1 MNKTIICVGAA
12 FLAASTALSALTGEQ
27 VASFKE
33 KFRNSDP
40 TIRIKAFD
48 ELEKENPRTMGND
61 IIPLLSLALD
71 DQDPTVR
78 LRAAATLAATAFTTL
93 PKAFQKSE
101 DVTDLR
107 SYAPLKP
114 ALVAAF
120 DDSNVETRKNALA
133 AYFLTFRVPPAVQN
147 SLVGRYDSEPANSLF
162 KAAILEALT
171 IDGAPTPAAKDLLTQ
186 VAARSADAMV
196 LAQVIQ
202 DSEAP
207 PAELLPQFVSRFS
220 SASDFRERALFARAI
235 AKFGVLAKPY
245 IPTLEG
251 AADHESDEVTRKT
264 ITAAVADIR
273 ASPPKFRRRDADDTA
288 ED

>member
-1 MNKTIICVGAA
+1 MNKTIILVGAA

-27 VASFKE
+27 LSSFKE

-40 TIRIKAFD
+40 TVRIKAFD
-48 ELEKENPRTMGND
+48 ELEKEKPRTMGND
-61 IIPLLSLALD
+61 IIPFLSLALG

-78 LRAAATLAATAFTTL
+78 FRAAATLAVTASETL
-93 PKAFQKSE
+93 PKIYQKSAE
-101 DVTDLR
+101 VTDLQ

-120 DDSNVETRKNALA
+120 DDSNAETRKNALF
-133 AYFLTFRVPPAVQN
+133 AYCATFRVSPAVQN
-147 SLVGRYDSEPANSLF
+147 SLVGRYDSEPSNSLF

-171 IDGAPTPAAKDLLTQ
+171 IDGAPTPAAKALLIQ
-186 VAARSADAMV
+186 VAARPADGRD

-235 AKFGVLAKPY
+235 AKFGALAKPY

-251 AADHESDEVTRKT
+251 AAGHEADEVTRKT
-264 ITAAVADIR
+264 ITRAVADIR
-273 ASPPKFRRRDADDTA
+273 ASH
-288 ED
+288 